1 MRHRE
6 LQLPGCQDTALFAQ
20 AWLPERDP
28 RAVVVIAH
36 GLAEHGGRYPEVAAR
51 LVASDYAV
59 YALDHRGHG
68 RSGGSRANIDRFA
81 YLVSDLGTFAGRA
94 QREHPGA
101 PVFLLGHSMGGA
113 VALACALR
121 YKGSLKGL
129 ALSAPALATGAAVS
143 SFKRLTLRLLSSL
156 APNAGALTL
165 PAKAISRDPAVVEA
179 YEQDPL
185 VFRGAIPA
193 RTIVELLQAMDAFPA
208 SAPELRIPV
217 LVQHGTADSLVPL
230 AATRPVYDLLGPPK
244 ARTLRYYDG
253 LFHEVFNEPE
263 RDRVIADL
271 AVWIEAHR

>member
-6 LQLPGCQDTALFAQ
+6 LQLPGCHDVALFAQ

-28 RAVVVIAH
+28 RAVVVISH

-51 LVASDYAV
+51 LVANEYAV

-68 RSGGSRANIDRFA
+68 RSGGPRANIERFA

-113 VALACALR
+113 IALACALR
-121 YKGSLKGL
+121 YTGSLKGL
-129 ALSAPALATGAAVS
+129 ALSAPALATGETVS
-143 SFKRLTLRLLSSL
+143 PFKRLTLRLLSSL
-156 APNAGALTL
+156 APNTGALTL
-165 PAKAISRDPAVVEA
+165 PAAAISRDPAVVEA

-193 RTIVELLQAMDAFPA
+193 RTIVELLRAMASFPA
-208 SAPELRIPV
+208 GAQDLRLPV
-217 LVQHGTADSLVPL
+217 LIQHGTADTLVPL
-230 AATRPVYDLLGPPK
+230 AATRPIYDTLGQPK
-244 ARTLRYYDG
+244 GRTLRTYEG
-253 LFHEVFNEPE
+253 LYHEIYNEPE
-263 RDRVIADL
+263 RDRVLADL
-271 AVWIEAHR
+271 AVWLESHR

>member
-68 RSGGSRANIDRFA
+68 RSGGPRANIDRFA

-129 ALSAPALATGAAVS
+129 ALSAPALATGEAVS
-143 SFKRLTLRLLSSL
+143 SLKRLTLRLLSSL

-193 RTIVELLQAMDAFPA
+193 RTIVELLQAMAAFPA

-230 AATRPVYDLLGPPK
+230 AATRPVYDLLGQPK

>member
-1 MRHRE
+1 VRHRE

-51 LVASDYAV
+51 FVASDYAV

-129 ALSAPALATGAAVS
+129 ALSAPALATGEAVS
-143 SFKRLTLRLLSSL
+143 SLKRLTLRLLSSL

-193 RTIVELLQAMDAFPA
+193 RTIVELLQAMAAFPA

-230 AATRPVYDLLGPPK
+230 AATRPVYDLLGQPK